1 MNIFHRLVKSH
12 LETVNL
18 KLAVGGEGE
27 QLVLRVQLPAHL
39 AAVIVT
45 MRLASKVLVEEV
57 MVIVMKMQILRL
69 CLITVKSGSLPPA
82 PL

>member
-1 MNIFHRLVKSH
+1 MNIFDRLVQSH

-18 KLAVGGEGE
+18 ELAVGGEGE

-45 MRLASKVLVEEV
+45 MRMASKVLVVKV
-57 MVIVMKMQILRL
+57 MVIVVKLQILGL
-69 CLITVKSGSLPPA
+69 CLITVKSGSFPPA

>member
-1 MNIFHRLVKSH
+1 MFDRLVKSH
-12 LETVNL
+12 LEAVHL
-18 KLAVGGEGE
+18 KLAVGGKGE

-45 MRLASKVLVEEV
+45 MRMASKVLVVEV
-57 MVIVMKMQILRL
+57 MLDMMQIFRL
-69 CLITVKSGSLPPA
+69 CLMMTVKSGSFPPA

>member
-1 MNIFHRLVKSH
+1 MFDRLVKSH
-12 LETVNL
+12 LEAVHL

-45 MRLASKVLVEEV
+45 MRMASKVLVVEV
-57 MVIVMKMQILRL
+57 MVIAVKMQILRL
-69 CLITVKSGSLPPA
+69 CLITVKSGSFPPA

>member
-1 MNIFHRLVKSH
+1 MNIFVRLVQSH

-18 KLAVGGEGE
+18 ELAVGGEGE

-39 AAVIVT
+39 AASIVT
-45 MRLASKVLVEEV
+45 MRMASKVLVVEV
-57 MVIVMKMQILRL
+57 MVIVVKLQILGL
-69 CLITVKSGSLPPA
+69 CLITVKSGSFPPA

>member
-1 MNIFHRLVKSH
+1 MDILDRLVQSH

-18 KLAVGGEGE
+18 ELAVGGEGE

-45 MRLASKVLVEEV
+45 MKLASKVLVVGV
-57 MVIVMKMQILRL
+57 MVIVVKMQILRL
-69 CLITVKSGSLPPA
+69 CLITVKSGSFPPA